1 MADAPIPTETPVTTT
16 TTEAAPP
23 PSPAA
28 AAAAKGDFAAFTE
41 ARERDQ
47 RGEREAKTTP
57 VEPAKETPATTE
69 PGTSPAPT
77 TEEAEAAAEAAKTS
91 EAAKTLAETKSRR
104 EKRRQSIQD
113 EIDEL
118 TKTRSAMRREFEAD
132 QARLAAVRQEALA
145 LSAKS
150 ETPAATA
157 EDPEPNPDQFDTYE
171 KYVRAAG
178 RWEAR
183 QESRRLQ
190 AEVDKKLEG
199 DRKSRENA
207 ALERGRQDIIA
218 QHNARMVAARTAHPD
233 YDAAI
238 AANEDLRVPPAL
250 YEAIPFS
257 PVGAEVMYHLAK
269 NPDVADAL
277 LDLPISAPMR
287 DAIMDSTATLAPK
300 LLSYLAEHPDEC
312 KRIASTPDP
321 RAQLRAMG
329 RLEARLDVAP
339 SGPTPAAKPVTS
351 APPPIKPVGSSA
363 TATTLST
370 RDLAQQGRGREF
382 MERRDREERERKIRR
397 A

>member
-1 MADAPIPTETPVTTT
+1 MADAPIPTETPAT
-16 TTEAAPP
+16 TTEQTPL

-47 RGEREAKTTP
+47 RGEREAAKPAAAEP
-57 VEPAKETPATTE
+57 VKETPAAE
-69 PGTSPAPT
+69 PGAASAQT
-77 TEEAEAAAEAAKTS
+77 TEEVEAAAEAAKTS
-91 EAAKTLAETKSRR
+91 EAARTLAETKSRR

-118 TKTRSAMRREFEAD
+118 TKTRSAMRREVEAD

-145 LSAKS
+145 LTAKP
-150 ETPAATA
+150 ETPAATT

-190 AEVDKKLEG
+190 IEVDKKLEG

-207 ALERGRQDIIA
+207 ALERGRQDVIA
-218 QHNARMVAARTAHPD
+218 QHDARMAAARTVHAD
-233 YDAAI
+233 YDAVI

-250 YEAIPFS
+250 YQAIPFS

-329 RLEARLDVAP
+329 RLEARLDVAL
-339 SGPTPAAKPVTS
+339 SGPTPAAKPVS
-351 APPPIKPVGSSA
+351 NAPPPIKPVGSSA

-370 RDLAQQGRGREF
+370 RELAQQGRGREF
-382 MERRDREERERKIRR
+382 MERRDREERERKMRR